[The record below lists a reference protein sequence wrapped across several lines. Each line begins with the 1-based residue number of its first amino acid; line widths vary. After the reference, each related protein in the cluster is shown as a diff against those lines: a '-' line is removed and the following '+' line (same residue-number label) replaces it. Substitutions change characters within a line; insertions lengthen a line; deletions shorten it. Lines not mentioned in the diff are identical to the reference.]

1 VLLWQSIERLLH
13 PVPVQGVMVIAIGI
27 AAAAA
32 NWGVARLLFEPGRN
46 NAAIRLAYIHNM
58 GDVYVSLLPVAAGLL
73 VAFSGYAIFDTMIAA
88 TIAVW
93 FIAST
98 GKEVF
103 QSHEELI
110 WPEKIACGHPDHVA
124 EN

>member
-1 VLLWQSIERLLH
+1 LVSLLPLQ
-13 PVPVQGVMVIAIGI
+13 IGL
-27 AAAAA
+27 
-32 NWGVARLLFEPGRN
+32 ARLLFEPGRN
-46 NAAIRLAYIHNM
+46 NAAIRLAYIQKM

-73 VAFSGYAIFDTMIAA
+73 VAFSGYAIFDT